1 MNSLK
6 KEDSDFQRNWCR
18 QLNFDM
24 AEDKNQ
30 KDEVPVH
37 RASISS
43 DAIIDASG
51 ILRIQGSVR
60 AINNYA
66 AGLSF
71 AIPNESILGN
81 YSNIIESQ
89 RSVLDSTLLMGERF
103 RLGNE
108 RVLSFV
114 DEAILPITSV
124 MADIGL
130 ASANATKL
138 YGIGSINIDQL
149 NVTQNFSALALETIQ
164 TQQSIIH
171 TSLASIE
178 NSGALRIASEI
189 APALHVVSSGV
200 SQMLRSLPTFP
211 IDTEIRLPDWETAR
225 EATDITEEDI
235 SEHQTKLDD
244 LLNEIDPSLVEFRRG
259 VWQAFN
265 TKGKDYV
272 GHASS
277 SMRRLVDS
285 LLRELAPQEKVV
297 ETEFFKTS
305 PKAKDEKG
313 RPTRRA
319 RILYAI
325 NWDQNKAVHLSRL
338 TNGFL
343 EAYDNLSAWDHHP
356 LNKDGFV
363 HGALIAIEGHLISI
377 LTVNEE

>member
-1 MNSLK
+1 
-6 KEDSDFQRNWCR
+6 
-18 QLNFDM
+18 M
-24 AEDKNQ
+24 AGNENK
-30 KDEVPVH
+30 KDEA
-37 RASISS
+37 RAPRMPASS
-43 DAIIDASG
+43 GVVIDVSE
-51 ILRIQGSVR
+51 ILKVQDSVR

-71 AIPNESILGN
+71 AIPSENILGS

-89 RSVLDSTLLMGERF
+89 RSALSSALLIGERF
-103 RLGNE
+103 QLGNE

-114 DEAILPITSV
+114 DDAILPITSV

-178 NSGALRIASEI
+178 NSGALRVASEI
-189 APALHVVSSGV
+189 APALQVVSSGV

-211 IDTEIRLPDWETAR
+211 IDTEIRLPDLETAR

-244 LLNEIDPSLVEFRRG
+244 LLNEIDPNLVEFRRG

-265 TKGKDYV
+265 TKGRDYI

-285 LLRELAPQEKVV
+285 LLRELAPQEKVE

-325 NWDQNKAVHLSRL
+325 NWDQNKAEHLNRL